1 MNTKIS
7 NNDKC
12 VKLNTELVRKTKT
25 DFDINNIRKVD
36 WQIRQYDGVITFV

>member
-12 VKLNTELVRKTKT
+12 VKLNTELVRKTKI
-25 DFDINNIRKVD
+25 DFDINNIRQVD